1 MKHSIAEFNRSGS
14 SQKWSEILD
23 IKWLKIKHRKGNG
36 LKKKKESRWPM
47 GIQKWSSMFVIRLLE
62 GESLNIIHSG
72 IQNFSEYQ
80 AK

>member
-1 MKHSIAEFNRSGS
+1 
-14 SQKWSEILD
+14 
-23 IKWLKIKHRKGNG
+23 
-36 LKKKKESRWPM
+36 M
-47 GIQKWSSMFVIRLLE
+47 GIQKWSSMCVIRLLE